1 MPLLQGQKFC
11 HNPLGKVFSVEEL
24 SAIGELCVKYNVVIL
39 SDEVYERLFYTPTFP
54 RIATLGADIARLTI
68 TIGSIGK
75 AFNATG
81 WRLGYAI
88 GDKSLI
94 RHVQNAH
101 IILSYTTAGP
111 AQWAAGVAIQAAEY
125 NTFYEDNKVEMKR
138 KLDDLCATFR
148 ELGLPYVEPSGAHYL
163 FVNLGKV
170 KLPQSYHF
178 PIELNTKSRD
188 WKLAW
193 FLIQEFGVA
202 AIPAS

>member
-1 MPLLQGQKFC
+1 M
-11 HNPLGKVFSVEEL
+11 EEL
-24 SAIGELCVKYNVVIL
+24 LAVGGLCVKYNVVIL

-54 RIATLGADIARLTI
+54 RIATLRADIARQTI

-88 GDKSLI
+88 GDESLI

-125 NTFYEDNKVEMKR
+125 NSFYEDNRVKVKR
-138 KLDDLCATFR
+138 KLDDLCTTFR
-148 ELGLPYVEPSGAHYL
+148 ELDLPVS
-163 FVNLGKV
+163 FLGPRPKQTV
-170 KLPQSYHF
+170 
-178 PIELNTKSRD
+178 D
-188 WKLAW
+188 
-193 FLIQEFGVA
+193 
-202 AIPAS
+202 